1 MRDGD
6 RVLLLRRNK
15 PPNDGLYNAPGGKIE
30 PHEDPY
36 ESCLREVHEETGL
49 QLPEA
54 ALRGIITVVVQETG
68 GQWVLFVFVA
78 DRPAGPADPV
88 TTDEGA
94 LRWVPL
100 DEISTLPV
108 FPDIPLMLP
117 HILAPQGGLLMGK
130 VRALNDDADS
140 IVDYEFRTA

>member
-6 RVLLLRRNK
+6 RVLLLRRTK

-36 ESCLREVHEETGL
+36 ESCLREVHEETGIR
-49 QLPEA
+49 LPGA
-54 ALRGIITVVVQETG
+54 SLRGILTVVVQETG

-78 DRPAGPADPV
+78 DRPTGPADPV
-88 TTDEGA
+88 ATNEGD
-94 LRWVPL
+94 LRWVSL
-100 DEISTLPV
+100 AELSTLPV
-108 FPDIPLMLP
+108 VSDIPLMLP